1 MQESSNSPADEPS
14 PKSKFSFKF
23 SAGPYLHKLRESAKQ
38 ASSAMRTAVTNFLPP
53 AQEKQK
59 KEVGDEKTVDALDL
73 SQAEKKDETVIVTA
87 AKNIEQISVERASAQ
102 EVTAAVVPE
111 VSVIE
116 SKAKKYFSAVADFL
130 VPPQRSRTQ
139 KNIQQEGVLSLNPD
153 FDENRPLLQETQK
166 SLAESSYESFPSLA
180 SVSDPE
186 DRANDEEFQETAAP
200 PSFFSRVT
208 KTFNQVKSSK
218 PFDAV
223 TNWVKNI
230 APAKKT
236 PRIVLPPHWSDD
248 FVESVVESKPDA
260 FGYFVQPVTW
270 NYGEI
275 DNELSRLN
283 ENIAE
288 QSAFFAT
295 RLLDFTERLDE
306 HVNKTYHSQRPSP
319 NTLLSNI
326 AKGILGKPDYFLKDN
341 IENLVE
347 SYASGNEEDRSA
359 VVKKA
364 AARWWNWGPLKFIPP
379 ISGFYQKLKDNTE
392 RYFTSPDVARD
403 DLMNS
408 IESYRVEDVHKKFNY
423 YCACIGDFITKNE
436 INNVF
441 APHEEINKLSEQVN
455 DLEEFRRLKRVID
468 EHEVMLNDEER
479 KQDHMSLDDQLKML
493 MNQAEECAERIKE
506 KRNIIVP
513 RITRKQLDSSSKVE
527 TVDEVDAGITKRY
540 SKKIGSHDVLS
551 SMVTQDELVSMF
563 GEDLAGP
570 SVPTSAVRATAG
582 LK

>member
-53 AQEKQK
+53 AQEKQE
-59 KEVGDEKTVDALDL
+59 KEVGDEKTVDVVDV

-87 AKNIEQISVERASAQ
+87 TKNIEEISVERASAQ

-139 KNIQQEGVLSLNPD
+139 KNIQEEDVSSHS
-153 FDENRPLLQETQK
+153 DENRPLLQETQK
-166 SLAESSYESFPSLA
+166 SLADSSYESFPRLA

-186 DRANDEEFQETAAP
+186 DGANDEEIQETAPP
-200 PSFFSRVT
+200 PSFFSRVAM
-208 KTFNQVKSSK
+208 TFNAVKSSK

-230 APAKKT
+230 APAKKK
-236 PRIVLPPHWSDD
+236 PRIVFSRHWADD
-248 FVESVVESKPDA
+248 FDESVVESKPDT

-270 NYGEI
+270 NYGDI
-275 DNELSRLN
+275 DKELSKLN
-283 ENIAE
+283 EGIGE
-288 QSAFFAT
+288 QSALFAT
-295 RLLDFTERLDE
+295 RLMDFTERLDE
-306 HVNKTYHSQRPSP
+306 HVNRVYSSQRLRPDI
-319 NTLLSNI
+319 LLSNI
-326 AKGILGKPDYFLKDN
+326 ARGVFGQPDYSLKDS

-347 SYASGNEEDRSA
+347 SYASGNEDDRSA

-423 YCACIGDFITKNE
+423 YRACIGDFLTKNE
-436 INNVF
+436 INNVL

-479 KQDHMSLDDQLKML
+479 KQDHMSLDDQLKVL

-513 RITRKQLDSSSKVE
+513 RITRKQPDSSSKDE
-527 TVDEVDAGITKRY
+527 TVDELGARGTA
-540 SKKIGSHDVLS
+540 KKIRMQDDQSRIAAHD
-551 SMVTQDELVSMF
+551 DLVMTY
-563 GEDLAGP
+563 GDLADP
-570 SVPTSAVRATAG
+570 SVETSYVG
-582 LK
+582 LTVVLKN